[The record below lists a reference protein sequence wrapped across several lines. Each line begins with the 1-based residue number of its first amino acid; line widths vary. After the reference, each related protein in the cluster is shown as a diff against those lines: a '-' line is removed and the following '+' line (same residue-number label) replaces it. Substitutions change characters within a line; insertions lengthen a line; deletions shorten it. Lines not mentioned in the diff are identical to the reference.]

1 MFTEPLRVS
10 EENTLR
16 SSPGP
21 GLVSSRMGFHT
32 ADQEMPVPAA
42 SPSHPTAVD
51 ARESVPLYMYLVFR
65 ESVIIGTSPPGGGE
79 GGVGEKWLLNIEGSF
94 IGVPSS
100 ARVPW
105 DDTPGRGTNLLFP
118 PSAFPAVCTVSA
130 RVCVSCCPG

>member
-65 ESVIIGTSPPGGGE
+65 ESVIIGTSPPGGG
-79 GGVGEKWLLNIEGSF
+79 GRW
-94 IGVPSS
+94 
-100 ARVPW
+100 
-105 DDTPGRGTNLLFP
+105 GRGEM
-118 PSAFPAVCTVSA
+118 AFEHRGQFHWGPIQ
-130 RVCVSCCPG
+130 CPRALG